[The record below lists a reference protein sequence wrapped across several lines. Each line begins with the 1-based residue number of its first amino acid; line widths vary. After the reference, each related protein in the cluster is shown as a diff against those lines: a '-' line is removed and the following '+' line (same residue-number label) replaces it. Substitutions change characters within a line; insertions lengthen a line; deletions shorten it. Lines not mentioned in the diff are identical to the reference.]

1 MKLRNKKMRIAIYG
15 CDDTTYIDEEDWGEK
30 FTDSEIKTLK
40 KLEKLSHEF
49 SYCQCQPVL
58 EIEEEE

>member
-1 MKLRNKKMRIAIYG
+1 MRIAIHG

-49 SYCQCQPVL
+49 SYCKCQPVL